1 MVDTILQLSQAYNPE
16 KENVRANNKREPV
29 SSRSEEVKERPRV
42 SCLEARFA
50 NF

>member
-16 KENVRANNKREPV
+16 KENVGGNNKRQ
-29 SSRSEEVKERPRV
+29 SSPLIREEAKERPRA
-42 SCLEARFA
+42 SSLEARFA